1 MALTMFKKK
10 SKKDSKA
17 KSKAADMLLEE
28 LPPPPE
34 QWTDIP
40 TDDNDNDIT
49 ATKAKEPPVSVSKSK
64 SKPATKTKET
74 ATPVYVSK
82 QGKKIVTSSNKG
94 KFRAS
99 DVFDAGYEQQRDK
112 TVPTAK
118 QATFSGPPRYDWVD
132 VESAAA
138 IKVQSIFRRNQAWSR
153 LENEGK
159 STIATRNRV
168 RSRQANRNG
177 NLNMAGEDVPLAMR
191 FCGIGMLFGDATGED
206 NDALNSS
213 KEIAA
218 MKREEKQKQEASRRK
233 FRMRKKS
240 SDQIE
245 EAIEV
250 VDNIELGG
258 DGEDA
263 VVETKQKKNRFR
275 LFGKS

>member
-1 MALTMFKKK
+1 M
-10 SKKDSKA
+10 
-17 KSKAADMLLEE
+17 
-28 LPPPPE
+28 
-34 QWTDIP
+34 
-40 TDDNDNDIT
+40 
-49 ATKAKEPPVSVSKSK
+49 
-64 SKPATKTKET
+64 
-74 ATPVYVSK
+74 
-82 QGKKIVTSSNKG
+82 
-94 KFRAS
+94 
-99 DVFDAGYEQQRDK
+99 
-112 TVPTAK
+112 
-118 QATFSGPPRYDWVD
+118 
-132 VESAAA
+132 
-138 IKVQSIFRRNQAWSR
+138 
-153 LENEGK
+153 

>member
-1 MALTMFKKK
+1 M
-10 SKKDSKA
+10 
-17 KSKAADMLLEE
+17 
-28 LPPPPE
+28 
-34 QWTDIP
+34 
-40 TDDNDNDIT
+40 
-49 ATKAKEPPVSVSKSK
+49 
-64 SKPATKTKET
+64 
-74 ATPVYVSK
+74 
-82 QGKKIVTSSNKG
+82 
-94 KFRAS
+94 
-99 DVFDAGYEQQRDK
+99 
-112 TVPTAK
+112 
-118 QATFSGPPRYDWVD
+118 
-132 VESAAA
+132 
-138 IKVQSIFRRNQAWSR
+138 
-153 LENEGK
+153 

-177 NLNMAGEDVPLAMR
+177 NQNMAGEDVPLAMR

>member
-1 MALTMFKKK
+1 
-10 SKKDSKA
+10 
-17 KSKAADMLLEE
+17 
-28 LPPPPE
+28 
-34 QWTDIP
+34 
-40 TDDNDNDIT
+40 
-49 ATKAKEPPVSVSKSK
+49 
-64 SKPATKTKET
+64 
-74 ATPVYVSK
+74 
-82 QGKKIVTSSNKG
+82 
-94 KFRAS
+94 
-99 DVFDAGYEQQRDK
+99 
-112 TVPTAK
+112 
-118 QATFSGPPRYDWVD
+118 
-132 VESAAA
+132 
-138 IKVQSIFRRNQAWSR
+138 
-153 LENEGK
+153 
-159 STIATRNRV
+159 
-168 RSRQANRNG
+168 
-177 NLNMAGEDVPLAMR
+177 MAGEDVPLAMR